1 VFFLALKLIR
11 KTIGL
16 LVKLVLFPFRLA
28 MRLVGMR
35 SGGSA
40 SDEATAAATA
50 TTGAAAGTAER
61 RDDQSTAPAPEVEVA
76 PGTRQNY
83 DRFRKA
89 LYAYAGLGALSFL
102 LSTVV
107 GGVGGT
113 SLVSIVLSVALPA
126 GLGYWARTGTKAA
139 WGAGMVY
146 AGISLVLSLVGSI
159 AVSLID
165 LPAGAIG
172 DVGGLLGLV
181 ALLGLVQAGVLA
193 VALYFGA
200 TGRAVALEP
209 VAPTEPAPETT
220 AAAATGDDA
229 TGREPSGSESTG
241 TETAATG
248 TTAEPTATEAA
259 AGTETAATGT
269 ADVSGSPAS
278 GGAAAAGEAA
288 TADPSSPTDTG
299 LTDDE
304 PSTVDT
310 SSDDPRPAATGGDAE
325 AGADTA
331 AEPDTP
337 EETGPAVAG
346 LAEEVAATR
355 DPVDI
360 RELGDRVDEEPVPD
374 DVVTAL
380 ETCAEAD
387 DPDIRVAVCDACA
400 ELPGDA
406 VESILGRLRI
416 DTNDRV
422 ATAAM
427 EAY

>member
-259 AGTETAATGT
+259 AAGTRPRRGRPDARAGGRPRGRCGPGRRPDD
-269 ADVSGSPAS
+269 ARGGRACSRLRAPARHRRPD
-278 GGAAAAGEAA
+278 GR
-288 TADPSSPTDTG
+288 
-299 LTDDE
+299 
-304 PSTVDT
+304 
-310 SSDDPRPAATGGDAE
+310 PRRR
-325 AGADTA
+325 AGAH
-331 AEPDTP
+331 
-337 EETGPAVAG
+337 
-346 LAEEVAATR
+346 
-355 DPVDI
+355 
-360 RELGDRVDEEPVPD
+360 
-374 DVVTAL
+374 DVRAH
-380 ETCAEAD
+380 A
-387 DPDIRVAVCDACA
+387 
-400 ELPGDA
+400 
-406 VESILGRLRI
+406 RLR
-416 DTNDRV
+416 
-422 ATAAM
+422 
-427 EAY
+427 